1 MWCGLWVEF
10 HLFWFRWWFLAL
22 CHPFE
27 QMFSSWGWMNLKV
40 GCDPSFFPHWGRYHL
55 VSKAHTYQQS
65 IVLQSDL
72 HWPFHHQIHCH
83 KCANRYSPQTWRQNL
98 HDQIHTMSHNIEWY
112 IYFNEVGTCKKNGNL
127 MFAQVSTQ
135 CLFTCATNI
144 LGERKWDLICHI
156 WMLLI
161 SYHPCMVG
169 FVWIIYFMGDMH
181 VRDQYDLF
189 NICFHNVFHNLFFYE
204 PTCVVCYTIHN
215 GGHYLLEHL
224 QMFVLLEFY
233 TIYRSMFVIF
243 SCHNFLNLLI
253 VFWHP
258 LIPWLCFLYVPSPI
272 SVPRAP
278 FTCCLSKFFLQAFN
292 PSSLSIP
299 IPCLLNQHS

>member
-1 MWCGLWVEF
+1 
-10 HLFWFRWWFLAL
+10 
-22 CHPFE
+22 
-27 QMFSSWGWMNLKV
+27 
-40 GCDPSFFPHWGRYHL
+40 
-55 VSKAHTYQQS
+55 
-65 IVLQSDL
+65 
-72 HWPFHHQIHCH
+72 
-83 KCANRYSPQTWRQNL
+83 
-98 HDQIHTMSHNIEWY
+98 
-112 IYFNEVGTCKKNGNL
+112 

-169 FVWIIYFMGDMH
+169 FVWIIYLMGDMR

-189 NICFHNVFHNLFFYE
+189 NIRFHNVFHNLFFYK

-233 TIYRSMFVIF
+233 TIYRSMFVVF
-243 SCHNFLNLLI
+243 SCHNFLDLLT
-253 VFWHP
+253 VFCHP
-258 LIPWLCFLYVPSPI
+258 QFLDYVSYMTLPRFQFQGTIYMLSLQILPSSFQPI
-272 SVPRAP
+272 FP
-278 FTCCLSKFFLQAFN
+278 FYPHPMSFEPTKLMIFDTYISLLDFDDNTNGLSKVSFMEYAWSRDIGTFGTNWCRKLGK
-292 PSSLSIP
+292 LRID
-299 IPCLLNQHS
+299 